1 MDSNEIAHRAG
12 GDSSNS
18 YISAAAEKD
27 NAAERPDEQGGAG
40 AHEGTSED
48 AELEELRRVR
58 RALGKMNQGLENVQH
73 QIKYFNSNVSQ
84 TTQLLDIWVRILSQ
98 TAHNHAFLSN
108 EDWQGGGIDSA
119 KLSDLARRDLERQ
132 QEASRRAR
140 EAEVQ
145 RTRQE
150 AEAKERERQRAE
162 LAAAAAAATA
172 TATATANSSQS
183 RQPLHTRSGRIQGRR
198 AQSGGGYGRGRLATV
213 SASGGT
219 ARGGRGRGR
228 GSSIPPPTASGRE
241 RPPRR

>member
-1 MDSNEIAHRAG
+1 MDSNEIVHRTG

-18 YISAAAEKD
+18 YVSAAVGKD
-27 NAAERPDEQGGAG
+27 NAAERPDEQSGAG
-40 AHEGTSED
+40 AREGIPED

-140 EAEVQ
+140 EAEAQ

-162 LAAAAAAATA
+162 LAAAATAA
-172 TATATANSSQS
+172 ATANSSHS

-198 AQSGGGYGRGRLATV
+198 AQSGGGYGRDGSAAV

-228 GSSIPPPTASGRE
+228 GSSIPPPAASGRA

>member
-18 YISAAAEKD
+18 YISTAAEKD

-40 AHEGTSED
+40 AHEGIPED

-140 EAEVQ
+140 EAEAQ
-145 RTRQE
+145 RARQE

-172 TATATANSSQS
+172 TANSSQS
-183 RQPLHTRSGRIQGRR
+183 RQPLHTRSGRIQGRQ
-198 AQSGGGYGRGRLATV
+198 AQSGGGYGRGRLAAV

-228 GSSIPPPTASGRE
+228 GSSIPPPTVSGRE

>member
-18 YISAAAEKD
+18 YISAAAEND
-27 NAAERPDEQGGAG
+27 SAAERPDEQGGAG
-40 AHEGTSED
+40 AHEGIPED

-132 QEASRRAR
+132 QEASQSKGVGPSLE
-140 EAEVQ
+140 EAMGAVD
-145 RTRQE
+145 
-150 AEAKERERQRAE
+150 
-162 LAAAAAAATA
+162 
-172 TATATANSSQS
+172 
-183 RQPLHTRSGRIQGRR
+183 
-198 AQSGGGYGRGRLATV
+198 
-213 SASGGT
+213 
-219 ARGGRGRGR
+219 
-228 GSSIPPPTASGRE
+228 
-241 RPPRR
+241 